1 MAAAAAETT
10 IGNKRKMVQIGT
22 HSGSF
27 HCDEALGCWM
37 LRQLDR
43 FKDAEIVRSRD
54 PEVLKQADIVI
65 DVGAVYDEVAL
76 RFDHHQREFDG
87 VFGHGFNTKLS
98 SAGLVYKHFGREIV
112 AKILGIPVDHA
123 DLETVYLRVYRN
135 FVEAVDAIDNGIQ
148 QYISEDPP
156 RYVNNT
162 GLSARVGALNPAWNE
177 EQSSATLDARFLK
190 AVELT
195 GGEFRDAVQWVGNV
209 WLPARAHV
217 KAALQAMPSVDP
229 SCQIMR
235 LDTVCPWKEHLYDL
249 ENEMGLAKPVL
260 FCLFED
266 TREKKW
272 RIQAVSVSSS
282 SFANRLSMPS
292 AWWGIRDEK
301 LSEVSG
307 IAGCVFCHAS
317 GFIGGNDT
325 YEGVLAMARK
335 SLEAQ

>member
-1 MAAAAAETT
+1 MAASCTHPPDSTHQGGKRPASALQLPLINAAWCASPPSS
-10 IGNKRKMVQIGT
+10 T
-22 HSGSF
+22 HQGSAQQAPSSC
-27 HCDEALGCWM
+27 HPPRPHDP
-37 LRQLDR
+37 LRLS
-43 FKDAEIVRSRD
+43 A
-54 PEVLKQADIVI
+54 
-65 DVGAVYDEVAL
+65 
-76 RFDHHQREFDG
+76 
-87 VFGHGFNTKLS
+87 KL
-98 SAGLVYKHFGREIV
+98 LPPPP
-112 AKILGIPVDHA
+112 PVC
-123 DLETVYLRVYRN
+123 
-135 FVEAVDAIDNGIQ
+135 
-148 QYISEDPP
+148 

-272 RIQAVSVSSS
+272 RIQVCRACGM
-282 SFANRLSMPS
+282 R
-292 AWWGIRDEK
+292 
-301 LSEVSG
+301 
-307 IAGCVFCHAS
+307 AG
-317 GFIGGNDT
+317 
-325 YEGVLAMARK
+325 L
-335 SLEAQ
+335 